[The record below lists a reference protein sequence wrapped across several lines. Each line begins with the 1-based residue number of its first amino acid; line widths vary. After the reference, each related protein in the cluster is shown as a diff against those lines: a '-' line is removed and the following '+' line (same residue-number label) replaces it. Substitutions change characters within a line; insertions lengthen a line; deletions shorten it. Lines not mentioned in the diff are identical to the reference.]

1 MAELKRIT
9 SLEDSLPEE
18 GNVNTFFYQTHSV
31 TDEGPNEA
39 VREKEQKAEVRK
51 IEHRDLQNLED
62 SEKRKR
68 KIKII
73 KNLLVISFG
82 FLLLFTAFQSLSNLQ
97 SSVNSVQGLGTASL
111 SVIYAALVV
120 SCMFVPT
127 FIIKLIGLKYTLIAS
142 ILMYSTYFA
151 ANFYAHWYTLIP
163 TSIILG
169 LGGAPLWTAKCAYL
183 TETAGQYAAITG
195 QTVDN
200 LVVRFFG
207 VFFMIF
213 QSGQIW
219 GNLIAYHVLSPQ
231 TDSANATLEL
241 DPTIYE
247 TCGANFCNENKV
259 VSNNTN
265 LERPPDSKVY
275 TLCGIYTGCSIL
287 SALFVFAFLDP
298 LHREGDEDKKGKAR
312 PSFGLLISTF
322 RHLKNPYQILI
333 VPITIFS
340 GLEQAFV
347 IGDYTKAF
355 VSCAWGI
362 HNVGYVMICFGV
374 ADALS
379 SIALGQLIKW
389 FGRIVIFTMGALVN
403 VATLITMFLWKPL
416 PDNVTVFFVIAAL
429 WGLSD
434 AVWQTQINAVY
445 GILFPSNEAA
455 AFANYRLWE
464 SLGFIIA
471 FAYAQFLCINV
482 KMYILLIVLGIGYSG
497 YLAIEIHLRMRLR
510 RQEPSEPANGTFETG
525 MPEKISN

>member
-1 MAELKRIT
+1 MAELKSIA
-9 SLEDSLPEE
+9 SLEDNLPQE
-18 GNVNTFFYQTHSV
+18 GNVNTFFYQTHTV
-31 TDEGPNEA
+31 TDEGSNE
-39 VREKEQKAEVRK
+39 VVSEKNQKAVVGN
-51 IEHRDLQNLED
+51 IEHCELQNLED
-62 SEKRKR
+62 HEKHKR

-73 KNLLVISFG
+73 KNLLIISFG

-97 SSVNSVQGLGTASL
+97 SSVNSVEGLGTASL
-111 SVIYAALVV
+111 SVIYGALVI

-127 FIIKLIGLKYTLIAS
+127 FMIKSLGLKYTLIAS

-151 ANFYAHWYTLIP
+151 ANFYAQWYTLIP

-195 QTVDN
+195 KTVDN
-200 LVVRFFG
+200 IVVRFFG

-219 GNLIAYHVLSPQ
+219 GNLISYYVLSPQ
-231 TDSANATLEL
+231 SNSANATLEL

-259 VSNNTN
+259 TSNNTN

-275 TLCGIYTGCSIL
+275 MLCGIFTGCSIL
-287 SALFVFAFLDP
+287 SALFVFIFLDP
-298 LHREGDEDKKGKAR
+298 LYRKGEDKNNKAR
-312 PSFGLLISTF
+312 PSLGLLVATF

-379 SIALGQLIKW
+379 SIVLGQLIRW
-389 FGRIVIFTMGALVN
+389 FGRVLIFTLGALVN
-403 VATLITMFLWKPL
+403 VATLITMFLWQPL
-416 PDNVTVFFVIAAL
+416 PDDVTVFFVIAAL

-434 AVWQTQINAVY
+434 AVWQTQINALY
-445 GILFPSNEAA
+445 GILFPSNEEA

-497 YLAIEIHLRMRLR
+497 YLSIEIHLRMRLR
-510 RQEPSEPANGTFETG
+510 KQKPSQPANSTLETET
-525 MPEKISN
+525 PEKIPN